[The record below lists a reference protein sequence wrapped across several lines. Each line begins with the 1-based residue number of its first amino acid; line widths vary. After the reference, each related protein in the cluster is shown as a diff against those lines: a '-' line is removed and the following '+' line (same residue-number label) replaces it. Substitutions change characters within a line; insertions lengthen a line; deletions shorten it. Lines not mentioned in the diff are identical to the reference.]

1 MFARVLL
8 VGFLLALGSSSA
20 CSSTVNSPGDC
31 PVTTVTL
38 DAGVD
43 GLPDVGEYI
52 TGQLCESLCGPGL
65 MVCRRV
71 EELVLKC
78 QPGCS

>member
-1 MFARVLL
+1 MISKPLL
-8 VGFLLALGSSSA
+8 VTLLALGSLVGCGGTVSSPA
-20 CSSTVNSPGDC
+20 EC

-43 GLPDVGEYI
+43 GMPEVGEYT
-52 TGQLCESLCGPGL
+52 TGQICESLCGPGL
-65 MVCRRV
+65 MVCRLV

>member
-1 MFARVLL
+1 LARPDAVDEIKR
-8 VGFLLALGSSSA
+8 GKEAFERYFGHA
-20 CSSTVNSPGDC
+20 P
-31 PVTTVTL
+31 
-38 DAGVD
+38 AGVD
-43 GLPDVGEYI
+43 GLPDVGEYT
-52 TGQLCESLCGPGL
+52 TGQLCESLCGHGL